1 MALPCHRTSPEL
13 GLSRPASRPRSVD
26 LPEPD
31 APMIATNSPRS
42 IVKSKP
48 RRISTV
54 VEPVRRLLRNL
65 STTMIGLESVTEFG
79 EPAVET
85 KGEPLGK
92 IKAVIRRYGLR
103 FDSVLILAAFVVLAG
118 CSTAA

>member
-42 IVKSKP
+42 IVKSRP

-54 VEPVRRLLRNL
+54 VDPVRKLLRNP
-65 STTMIGLESVTEFG
+65 STTTIGPDDVEFPDSVCEG
-79 EPAVET
+79 
-85 KGEPLGK
+85 KGDPLGK
-92 IKAVIRRYGLR
+92 IRAVNRTYGRRFGL
-103 FDSVLILAAFVVLAG
+103 VLILSGLAVLAA
-118 CSTAA
+118 CSTAV